1 MKVAEV
7 FFYHLQRQPLEQ
19 VLPRLLMLSLGRGW
33 RALVKAD
40 SPERVKALDD
50 HLWSYSDE
58 SFLPHGTD
66 GEGDADEQP
75 VLLTGQDGNGNGA
88 APGPC
93 FLEPRSLLWC
103 AVAAATAYLLLLA
116 APPADLSAFSRV
128 SCLLDGT
135 DEGAVAAGRTL
146 FRTLREAGHDLS
158 YWQQDEDGRWA
169 RKA

>member
-1 MKVAEV
+1 MAEV

-19 VLPRLLMLSLGRGW
+19 VLPRLLVLCLGRGW
-33 RALVKAD
+33 RAMVKAE
-40 SPERVKALDD
+40 SPERLKALDD

-75 VLLTGQDGNGNGA
+75 VLLTGQDANGN
-88 APGPC
+88 
-93 FLEPRSLLWC
+93 
-103 AVAAATAYLLLLA
+103 AAAALFLVDGA

-128 SCLLDGT
+128 SYLLDGA
-135 DEGAVAAGRTL
+135 DADAVAAGRTV

-158 YWQQDEDGRWA
+158 YWQQDEEGRWS
-169 RKA
+169 RKS